1 MKENRLRAV
10 LQNLD
15 QMGLSQALI
24 TDPLSILYLTG
35 RLIKPL
41 ERFYALYVSQSGH
54 HKIFINQLETVPED
68 LGVEKIR
75 FTDSDPYL
83 DLVYQAVDHSQPLGV
98 DKNMA
103 ARFLLPLMDRQ
114 CAPGYVNASLAVDK
128 ARSVKDAQEQALMRK
143 ASQINDEAVKAFR
156 TLVREGITERQVAE
170 QTKGIYLDLGAEDF
184 SFEPLIAFGAS
195 AASGHHYPDD
205 TQLKP
210 GDCVLFDVGCV
221 YEGYCSDMT
230 RTYFYREVS
239 PKQEAVYDLVL
250 QANQA
255 AEAAIRPGVPLRDL
269 DRIARDIISQGGY
282 GPNFTHRLGHFIGLE
297 THDFG
302 DVSSAAEDVAAPG
315 NIFSIEPGIYLP
327 GEMGVRI
334 EDLALVTE
342 DGVEILNHLPKALE
356 VLP

>member
-68 LGVEKIR
+68 LGVEKVR

-170 QTKGIYLDLGAEDF
+170 RTKGIYLDLGAEDF

-302 DVSSAAEDVAAPG
+302 DVSSAAEDVAVPG

>member
-1 MKENRLRAV
+1 MKENRLRTV
-10 LQNLD
+10 LQNLE

-68 LGVEKIR
+68 LGVEKVR

-143 ASQINDEAVKAFR
+143 ASQINDEAVKAFQ

-195 AASGHHYPDD
+195 AASGHHYPDG

-255 AEAAIRPGVPLRDL
+255 VEAAIRPGVPLRDL

>member
-1 MKENRLRAV
+1 MKENRLRTV
-10 LQNLD
+10 LQNLE

-68 LGVEKIR
+68 LGVEKVR

-143 ASQINDEAVKAFR
+143 ASQINDEAVKAFQ

-195 AASGHHYPDD
+195 AASGHHYPDG

-230 RTYFYREVS
+230 RTYFYWEVS
-239 PKQEAVYDLVL
+239 PKQKAVYDLVL

-302 DVSSAAEDVAAPG
+302 DVSSAAEDVAVPG

-342 DGVEILNHLPKALE
+342 DGVEILNHLPKSLE

>member
-1 MKENRLRAV
+1 MKENRLRTV
-10 LQNLD
+10 LQNLE

-68 LGVEKIR
+68 LGVEKVR

-195 AASGHHYPDD
+195 AASGH
-205 TQLKP
+205 
-210 GDCVLFDVGCV
+210 
-221 YEGYCSDMT
+221 
-230 RTYFYREVS
+230 
-239 PKQEAVYDLVL
+239 
-250 QANQA
+250 
-255 AEAAIRPGVPLRDL
+255 
-269 DRIARDIISQGGY
+269 
-282 GPNFTHRLGHFIGLE
+282 
-297 THDFG
+297 
-302 DVSSAAEDVAAPG
+302 APG
-315 NIFSIEPGIYLP
+315 QSAPVG
-327 GEMGVRI
+327 R
-334 EDLALVTE
+334 
-342 DGVEILNHLPKALE
+342 LNQ
-356 VLP
+356 

>member
-10 LQNLD
+10 LQNLE

-41 ERFYALYVSQSGH
+41 ERFYALYVSQSDH

-68 LGVEKIR
+68 LGVEKVR

-128 ARSVKDAQEQALMRK
+128 ARSIKDAQEQALMRK

-195 AASGHHYPDD
+195 AASGHHYPDG

-302 DVSSAAEDVAAPG
+302 DVSSAAEDMAAPG

>member
-68 LGVEKIR
+68 LGVEKVR

-302 DVSSAAEDVAAPG
+302 DVSSAAEDVAVPG

>member
-41 ERFYALYVSQSGH
+41 ERFYALYISQSGH

-83 DLVYQAVDHSQPLGV
+83 DLVYQAVDHTQPLGV

-103 ARFLLPLMDRQ
+103 ARFLLPLMDRH

-128 ARSVKDAQEQALMRK
+128 ARSTKDAQEQALMRK
-143 ASQINDEAVKAFR
+143 ASQINDEAMKVFK
-156 TLVREGITERQVAE
+156 TLVHEGVTERQVAE
-170 QTKGIYLDLGAEDF
+170 QTKAIYLDLGAEDF
-184 SFEPLIAFGAS
+184 SFEPLVAFGAS
-195 AASGHHYPDD
+195 AASGHHYPDG
-205 TQLKP
+205 TKLKR

-230 RTYFYREVS
+230 RTYFYQEVS
-239 PKQEAVYDLVL
+239 PKQQEVYGLVL
-250 QANQA
+250 QANEA
-255 AEAAIRPGVPLRDL
+255 AEAAIHPGIPLKEL
-269 DRIARDIISQGGY
+269 DRIARDCITQGGY

-302 DVSSAAEDVAAPG
+302 DVSSASEDVAVPG

-342 DGVEILNHLPKALE
+342 DGVEILNHLPKTLE
-356 VLP
+356 ILP

>member
-10 LQNLD
+10 LQNLE

-68 LGVEKIR
+68 LGVEKVR

>member
-68 LGVEKIR
+68 LGVEKVR
-75 FTDSDPYL
+75 FTDSAPYL

-302 DVSSAAEDVAAPG
+302 DVSSAAEDVAVPG

>member
-10 LQNLD
+10 LQNLE

-68 LGVEKIR
+68 LGVEKVR

-128 ARSVKDAQEQALMRK
+128 ARSVKDAQEQTLMRK
-143 ASQINDEAVKAFR
+143 ASQINDEAVKAFQ

-195 AASGHHYPDD
+195 AASGHHYPDG

-302 DVSSAAEDVAAPG
+302 DVSSAAEDVATPG

>member
-1 MKENRLRAV
+1 MKENRLNAV
-10 LQNLD
+10 LHNLD

-35 RLIKPL
+35 RLIKPM
-41 ERFYALYVSQSGH
+41 ERFYALYISQSGQ

-83 DLVYQAVDHSQPLGV
+83 DLVYQVVDHSQPLGV

-114 CAPGYVNASLAVDK
+114 CAPGYVNASPAVDK
-128 ARSVKDAQEQALMRK
+128 ARSIKDAQEQALMRK
-143 ASQINDEAVKAFR
+143 ASQINDEAMKAFR

-170 QTKGIYLDLGAEDF
+170 QTKAIYLDLGAEGF
-184 SFEPLIAFGAS
+184 SFEPLVAFGAS
-195 AASGHHYPDD
+195 AASGHHYPDN
-205 TQLKP
+205 TPLKT

-239 PKQEAVYDLVL
+239 SRQEDVYNLVL
-250 QANQA
+250 RANQA
-255 AEAAIRPGVPLRDL
+255 AEAAIRPGVPLREL
-269 DRIARDIISQGGY
+269 DRIARDIISQKGY

-297 THDFG
+297 THDLG
-302 DVSSAAEDVAAPG
+302 DVSSAAEDTAVPG

-334 EDLALVTE
+334 EDLVLVTE
-342 DGVEILNHLPKALE
+342 DGAEILNHLPKTLE

>member
-1 MKENRLRAV
+1 MKENRLRTV
-10 LQNLD
+10 LQNLE

-68 LGVEKIR
+68 LGVEKVR
-75 FTDSDPYL
+75 FTDSAPYL

-302 DVSSAAEDVAAPG
+302 DVSSAAEDVAVPG

>member
-1 MKENRLRAV
+1 MKENRLRTV
-10 LQNLD
+10 LQNLE

-68 LGVEKIR
+68 LGVEKVR
-75 FTDSDPYL
+75 FTDSAPYL

-269 DRIARDIISQGGY
+269 DRIARDIISLGGY

-302 DVSSAAEDVAAPG
+302 DVSSAAEDVAVPG

>member
-1 MKENRLRAV
+1 MKENRLRTV
-10 LQNLD
+10 LQNLE

-68 LGVEKIR
+68 LGVEKVR

-195 AASGHHYPDD
+195 AASGHHYPDG

-250 QANQA
+250 QANQS

-282 GPNFTHRLGHFIGLE
+282 GPNFTHRLGHFIGQTE
-297 THDFG
+297 HEKG
-302 DVSSAAEDVAAPG
+302 DVSATNTTLAKPG
-315 NIFSIEPGIYLP
+315 MIFSIEPGVYLP
-327 GEMGVRI
+327 GEFGVRV
-334 EDLALVTE
+334 EDLVLVTE
-342 DGVEILNHLPKALE
+342 DGCEILNHVDKHWKT
-356 VLP
+356 VG